1 MAQPE
6 AKLSKKIMKAWRDRG
21 AFCFKVWGNAHQMSG
36 VPDIVGVYRGRFIA
50 CETKM
55 PGNAPSPIQA
65 HRIAQIEAAGGLT
78 VVAYSVEE
86 ATELLDAVDRLE

>member
-6 AKLSKKIMKAWRDRG
+6 ARLSKKIMQAWRDRG
-21 AFCFKVWGNAHQMSG
+21 AFCFKVWGSAHQMNG

-55 PGNAPSPIQA
+55 PGNEPSRIQQ
-65 HRIAQIEAAGGLT
+65 HRIKQIEAAGGRC
-78 VVAYSVEE
+78 VVAYSVE
-86 ATELLDAVDRLE
+86 AAVALLEDIDYNG

>member
-21 AFCFKVWGNAHQMSG
+21 AWVFKVWGNAHQMSG
-36 VPDIVGVYRGRFIA
+36 VPDLVGVYRGRFIA

-55 PGNAPSPIQA
+55 PGNAPSPIQQ
-65 HRIAQIEAAGGLT
+65 HRITQIEAAGGLT

-86 ATELLDAVDRLE
+86 ATALLDAVDRLE